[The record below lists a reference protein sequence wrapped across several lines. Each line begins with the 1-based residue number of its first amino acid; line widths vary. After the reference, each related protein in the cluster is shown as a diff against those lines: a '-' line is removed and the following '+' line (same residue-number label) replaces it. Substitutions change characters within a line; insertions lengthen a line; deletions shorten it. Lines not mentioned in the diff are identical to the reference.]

1 MTSLWNEVCRC
12 FRCKQQQRPANRTV
26 YVGNKHPHDEGVFIP
41 ELYPDNKIISSRYTL
56 WNFLPKN
63 LFEQFRRVANFYFLC
78 VGIVQL
84 TIDTPVSPIT
94 SILPLVFVIT
104 CTAIKQGYEDWLRHK
119 SDREVNDREVQV
131 IRDGQ
136 LTTTKSMHIKVGDIV
151 RVQSN
156 KGFPCDMIMLSSVDP
171 DGNCYITT
179 ANLDGE
185 TNLKTHCCLAE
196 TKRCVHEDDFQKL
209 TAFIECEQPIPD
221 LYSFVGNLNI
231 VRDNGERIVK
241 PLGPENVLL
250 RGARLKNTPFIYGC
264 AIYTGQETK
273 MALNSNTKVTKF
285 SRVERRMNTFL
296 LIFLVILLAEAVFS
310 TCLKYWY
317 VFRPIVGQPWYVPQI
332 EIDAQVTVRR
342 VFEDFLAY
350 IVLYNYVIPISLYV
364 TIELQKF
371 VGSMFFA
378 WDVDMFDPGTN
389 ERAKANTSDLN
400 EELGQVEYLFTDKT
414 GTLTENDMQFRMC
427 SINGKR
433 YEELGGMLCET
444 SPAGNDPNPVPVLSQ
459 SYQHFEE
466 METFLTVLVLCHNI
480 RVDHP
485 QAVDLGASSMYSY
498 GGYDYEYQ
506 ASSPDEK
513 AFVEACRRFGV
524 VFHGTHDERLE
535 ITFKGEM
542 RRYKLLHSLEF
553 DPTRKRMSVIV
564 QNENDEIYLLSKGA
578 ETAILDRVI
587 EGDISSTLLHVNEY
601 AVLGL
606 RTLVIAMR
614 RLESQEYTKFDQM
627 LSEARKSLT
636 QREVKLAEA
645 FDYVEKNF
653 KLLGATAV
661 EDKLQDDVPET
672 IQALLTAGIKVWVL
686 TGDKEETAVN
696 ISHSAGHFSR
706 DMLQLKITQMQ
717 SGLDCADL
725 IRKHSQTLDNPVN
738 RDEKFAIVIDGTS
751 LAYCL
756 IEHADILRDLCMK
769 CSAVLCCRMTPL
781 QKAEVVKLIKNSREN
796 PVTAAIGD
804 GANDVSMI
812 EEAHVGLGIMG
823 KEGRQAVRNSDYA
836 FAKFRFLMKAL
847 LVHGHFYYIRIA
859 NLVQYFFYK
868 NVAFITAQLFYTFF
882 SAFSEQ
888 TLYESWYL
896 MNFNMVFTA
905 FPILMYGIFEQH
917 LKPSL
922 LMGNPKLYR
931 KISRNENMSIHNF
944 ILWNGS
950 GLWHCVVMFFG
961 TLFLLG
967 EENSLFSDGKMIG
980 NWSFGSIVYFGCL
993 VIVCLKLS
1001 LSIYYWSLP
1010 IWLSFAFSAFSYFVG
1025 TAVYNS
1031 VLWPD
1036 FFSDH
1041 NYLFQVW
1048 NTVFTSGGVWFAEL
1062 VLIVLALLPDIIYRC
1077 YKDIS
1082 LTMELGQQRKNRADE
1097 KDKFTINF
1105 TKSSGKL
1112 TISQINIIED
1122 YDNHNIDFSTKDWG
1136 GRVEISK

>member
-1 MTSLWNEVCRC
+1 MTSRWSRYCSSLPCN
-12 FRCKQQQRPANRTV
+12 QQQRPASRTV
-26 YVGNKHPHDEGVFIP
+26 YVGNKHPHDEEVFIP
-41 ELYPDNKIISSRYTL
+41 EIYPDNKIVSSRYTS

-84 TIDTPVSPIT
+84 TIDTPVSPVT

-119 SDREVNDREVQV
+119 SDREVNHREVEI
-131 IRDGQ
+131 IRDGH

-151 RVQSN
+151 RVKSN
-156 KGFPCDMIMLSSVDP
+156 KGFPCDMVMLSSADP
-171 DGNCYITT
+171 EGNCYITT

-185 TNLKTHCCLAE
+185 TNLKTHCC
-196 TKRCVHEDDFQKL
+196 TIDTRRYVHEDDFLKL
-209 TAFIECEQPIPD
+209 TAFIECEHPIAD
-221 LYSFVGNLNI
+221 LYSFVGNLTI
-231 VRDNGERIVK
+231 VKDSGEHIVK
-241 PLGPENVLL
+241 PLGPENILL

-296 LIFLVILLAEAVFS
+296 LIFLVILLLESVFS
-310 TCLKYWY
+310 TCMKYWY
-317 VFRPIVGQPWYVPQI
+317 VFRPTVGQPWYVPQI

-378 WDVDMFDPGTN
+378 WDKDMFDPGTN

-444 SPAGNDPNPVPVLSQ
+444 YPAGNAPNPVPVLSD
-459 SYQHFEE
+459 E
-466 METFLTVLVLCHNI
+466 METFLTVLVLCHNV

-485 QAVDLGASSMYSY
+485 NAADLGASTMYSY
-498 GGYDYEYQ
+498 GGFDYEYQ

-513 AFVEACRRFGV
+513 AFIEACRRFGV
-524 VFHGTHDERLE
+524 VFHGTHDDKLE
-535 ITFKGEM
+535 VTFKGEM

-564 QNENDEIYLLSKGA
+564 QNENDEIYLLCKGA
-578 ETAILDRVI
+578 ESAILDRVI
-587 EGDISSTLLHVNEY
+587 EGDKSGTLLHVNEY

-614 RLESQEYTKFDQM
+614 QLEPEEFTKFDQM
-627 LSEARKSLT
+627 LSDARKSL
-636 QREVKLAEA
+636 QDREQKLAEA
-645 FDYVEKNF
+645 FDFVERDF
-653 KLLGATAV
+653 QLLGATAV
-661 EDKLQDDVPET
+661 EDRLQDNVPET

-686 TGDKEETAVN
+686 TGDKEETAIN
-696 ISHSAGHFSR
+696 ISHSAGHFSCE
-706 DMLQLKITQMQ
+706 MNELKITQQQ
-717 SGLDCADL
+717 SSLDCAEL
-725 IRKHSQTLDNPVN
+725 IRKHSSTLENGV
-738 RDEKFAIVIDGTS
+738 RCGEKFALVIDGAS

-756 IEHADILRDLCMK
+756 IEHADILCDLCLK

-781 QKAEVVKLIKNSREN
+781 QKAEVVKLIKNSKTN

-836 FAKFRFLMKAL
+836 FAKFHFLMKAL

-931 KISRNENMSIHNF
+931 KISRNENMSIQNF
-944 ILWNGS
+944 ILWNGT

-961 TLFLLG
+961 SLFLLG
-967 EENSLFSDGKMIG
+967 EECSLFSDGKMIG

-993 VIVCLKLS
+993 VTVCLKLC
-1001 LSIYYWSLP
+1001 LHIYYWSLP

-1031 VLWPD
+1031 VLWPE

-1041 NYLFQVW
+1041 NYLLYVW
-1048 NTVFTSGGVWFAEL
+1048 NTVLTSGSVWLLEL
-1062 VLIVLALLPDIIYRC
+1062 VLIVLALVPDIVYRA
-1077 YKDIS
+1077 YKDI
-1082 LTMELGQQRKNRADE
+1082 TMTMQLGHQRQNRKRG
-1097 KDKFTINF
+1097 KDRYTINF

-1112 TISQINIIED
+1112 TISQINILED
-1122 YDNHNIDFSTKDWG
+1122 LDNHNIDG
-1136 GRVEISK
+1136 VRL